1 MQTIPPCPVPI
12 ATDGS
17 IEQPLSYYTTDDD
30 KVWKELF
37 LKQQTILQTT
47 VCSEFLTGLKDLPFN
62 EYAVPNVQKISKK
75 LQRISRFSLVCV
87 GGLISSQIFFQH
99 LAHRRFTVGWFVRQ
113 RHQMDY
119 LEEPDLFH
127 DLFGHVP
134 LLTHQFYSDIMQL
147 VGIQGLK
154 IMKRF
159 AHDDEMR
166 ETISNALLRLYW
178 FTIEFGLI
186 KSPQN
191 ELKLYGA
198 GIASSSK
205 EVPHALY
212 DQSVLRLEFNRPE
225 QLEYIVRTRYFIN
238 DVQKIYF
245 IIPDFQFLH
254 AIFQQE
260 DLIDQIIMAREKG
273 LLNPDEIQAL
283 WLS

>member
-12 ATDGS
+12 AIDGS
-17 IEQPLSYYTTDDD
+17 IEQPLSYYNVDDHE
-30 KVWKELF
+30 VWKALF
-37 LKQQTILQTT
+37 LKQQAILQTT
-47 VCSEFLTGLKDLPFN
+47 VCSEFLDGLK
-62 EYAVPNVQKISKK
+62 
-75 LQRISRFSLVCV
+75 
-87 GGLISSQIFFQH
+87 H
-99 LAHRRFTVGWFVRQ
+99 LAHRRFTVGWFVRKH
-113 RHQMDY
+113 HQMDY

-147 VGIQGLK
+147 VGIQGLE

-159 AHDDEMR
+159 SHDNEMR

-186 KSPQN
+186 KNAQN
-191 ELKLYGA
+191 ELKVYGA

-212 DQSVLRLEFNRPE
+212 DKTVLRLEFNQPE

-245 IIPDFQFLH
+245 VIPDFQFLYT
-254 AIFQQE
+254 IFQQ
-260 DLIDQIIMAREKG
+260 DNLIEQIVMAREKG

-283 WLS
+283 WPI

>member
-12 ATDGS
+12 AIDGS
-17 IEQPLSYYTTDDD
+17 IEQPLSYYNVDDHE
-30 KVWKELF
+30 VWKTLF
-37 LKQQTILQTT
+37 LKQQAILQTT
-47 VCSEFLTGLKDLPFN
+47 VCSEFLDGLKHLPFN
-62 EYAVPNVQKISKK
+62 EKKVPDVQKISKK

-87 GGLISSQIFFQH
+87 GGLISSQLFFQH
-99 LAHRRFTVGWFVRQ
+99 LAHRRFTVGWFVRKH
-113 RHQMDY
+113 HQMDY

-147 VGIQGLK
+147 VGIQGLE

-159 AHDDEMR
+159 SHDNEMR

-186 KSPQN
+186 KNAQN
-191 ELKLYGA
+191 ELKVYGA

-212 DQSVLRLEFNRPE
+212 DKTVLRLEFNQPE

-245 IIPDFQFLH
+245 VIPDFQFLYT
-254 AIFQQE
+254 IFQQ
-260 DLIDQIIMAREKG
+260 DNLIEQIVMAREKG

-283 WLS
+283 WPI